1 MECVYCK
8 KTYST
13 KYNLQNHQK
22 TTKECIALQKEL
34 GREVK
39 EINFPCVYCK
49 QVLTTKARLD
59 YHLRC
64 CKIKKE
70 KQAFPV
76 KPPTQG
82 FQSPDTTPIQV
93 KPPTHELQSPDTTS
107 IPVNPPTHEIQQTRE
122 TPNDIDI
129 HELKKVIMSKDEE
142 IKTLRMQLET
152 MTHHTTHIETQLIE
166 TQNNTTNIT
175 IFEVMTPDHVL
186 DVFKKHYKLD
196 TLLGGQK
203 ALARFVND
211 GFLKDHSQPVYMC
224 GDRSRQKFY
233 IVKGG
238 KRVEDP
244 NCEHLINLTAP
255 GLPHVQDVYEE
266 AMFDTPEEKVTDI
279 HSTYQNI
286 INMSDDHTDFNNELS
301 KVLDGSA
308 SPKDEWRRILNAMK
322 ERNKRLFN
330 DINP

>member
-22 TTKECIALQKEL
+22 TTKECIALQKQL
-34 GREVK
+34 GKEVK
-39 EINFPCVYCK
+39 EINFPCAYCK

-64 CKIKKE
+64 CKIKKSG
-70 KQAFPV
+70 KSGVNTQPQDTQALKIVTPREDTHPQEV
-76 KPPTQG
+76 IKPLENAQPPKVVT
-82 FQSPDTTPIQV
+82 PRENDT
-93 KPPTHELQSPDTTS
+93 
-107 IPVNPPTHEIQQTRE
+107 
-122 TPNDIDI
+122 DIE
-129 HELKKVIMSKDEE
+129 ELKKALMSKDDE

-244 NCEHLINLTAP
+244 NCENLINLTAP

-301 KVLDGSA
+301 RVLDSA
-308 SPKDEWRRILNAMK
+308 SPKDEWRRILNSMK
-322 ERNKRLFN
+322 ERNRRLFN
-330 DINP
+330 DVNV

>member
-1 MECVYCK
+1 
-8 KTYST
+8 
-13 KYNLQNHQK
+13 
-22 TTKECIALQKEL
+22 
-34 GREVK
+34 
-39 EINFPCVYCK
+39 
-49 QVLTTKARLD
+49 
-59 YHLRC
+59 
-64 CKIKKE
+64 
-70 KQAFPV
+70 
-76 KPPTQG
+76 
-82 FQSPDTTPIQV
+82 
-93 KPPTHELQSPDTTS
+93 
-107 IPVNPPTHEIQQTRE
+107 
-122 TPNDIDI
+122 
-129 HELKKVIMSKDEE
+129 
-142 IKTLRMQLET
+142 
-152 MTHHTTHIETQLIE
+152 
-166 TQNNTTNIT
+166 
-175 IFEVMTPDHVL
+175 MTPDHVL

-301 KVLDGSA
+301 KVLDGTA

-330 DINP
+330 DVL

>member
-22 TTKECIALQKEL
+22 TTKECIALQKQL
-34 GREVK
+34 GKEVK
-39 EINFPCVYCK
+39 EINFPCAYCK

-70 KQAFPV
+70 GV
-76 KPPTQG
+76 KSGENTQH
-82 FQSPDTTPIQV
+82 Q
-93 KPPTHELQSPDTTS
+93 
-107 IPVNPPTHEIQQTRE
+107 
-122 TPNDIDI
+122 DI
-129 HELKKVIMSKDEE
+129 HALKVVTPRENTEALEVVKTSENTQALKVVTPHENDTDIEELKKALMSKDDE

-244 NCEHLINLTAP
+244 NCENLINLTAP

-286 INMSDDHTDFNNELS
+286 INMSDDHNDFNNELS
-301 KVLDGSA
+301 RVLDSA

-322 ERNKRLFN
+322 ERNQRLFS
-330 DINP
+330 DVNP

>member
-22 TTKECIALQKEL
+22 TTKECIALQKQL
-34 GREVK
+34 GKVVK
-39 EINFPCVYCK
+39 EINFPCAYCK

-70 KQAFPV
+70 GG
-76 KPPTQG
+76 KPSENTQPPEVV
-82 FQSPDTTPIQV
+82 QNRENTQDLMIVQPRENDT
-93 KPPTHELQSPDTTS
+93 
-107 IPVNPPTHEIQQTRE
+107 
-122 TPNDIDI
+122 DIE
-129 HELKKVIMSKDEE
+129 ELKKALMSKDDE
-142 IKTLRMQLET
+142 IKTLRMQLEN

-244 NCEHLINLTAP
+244 NCENLINLTAP

-301 KVLDGSA
+301 RVLDGSA
-308 SPKDEWRRILNAMK
+308 SPKDEWRRILNSMK
-322 ERNKRLFN
+322 ERNRRLFSDVN
-330 DINP
+330 A

>member
-8 KTYST
+8 KTYSN
-13 KYNLQNHQK
+13 KYNLQSHQK
-22 TTKECIALQKEL
+22 TTKECIALQKQL
-34 GREVK
+34 GKVVK
-39 EINFPCVYCK
+39 EINFPCAYCK
-49 QVLTTKARLD
+49 QVLTTKSRLD

-70 KQAFPV
+70 GGAPRENTQDLIVVQNHENNQPLKVLQNRDNTQDLIAVAPRENAQALTV
-76 KPPTQG
+76 VQNREN
-82 FQSPDTTPIQV
+82 DT
-93 KPPTHELQSPDTTS
+93 
-107 IPVNPPTHEIQQTRE
+107 
-122 TPNDIDI
+122 DIE
-129 HELKKVIMSKDEE
+129 ELKKALMSKDDE

-224 GDRSRQKFY
+224 GDRSRHKFY

-244 NCEHLINLTAP
+244 NCENLINLTAP

-301 KVLDGSA
+301 RVLDSD

-330 DINP
+330 DVNP